1 MQQLLHRGAAVTQ
14 HRADE
19 VLDASWD
26 DLRSFLACA
35 RYKSFRNAAEELGLT
50 STTLMRR
57 IDRLEE
63 PIGCKLFLRDQ
74 SGLTLSDEGAAM
86 IGDVMEMERHAF
98 NIFRRAAQ
106 SDDTAGTVRVA
117 VTEGPGNFWI
127 LPRLIDFQKTY
138 RKITVDLRCAMEQ
151 ADVARLEADIAIQLE
166 RPTNPD
172 LIVTKLG
179 RLHIYAFVS
188 EGYRKL
194 HGVPTL
200 AEIRNHR
207 LVIQHA
213 PQVDDSAYA
222 RVLGVTS
229 LEGIVGIKTNSSI
242 GVLYAVERGAGM
254 GFLPTS
260 SIALG
265 ANLVAVDLGVHH
277 HADLWLTYHKEF
289 RNSDRHKIV
298 IDWLKKIFDPES
310 LSLLQ
315 GRVHS
320 SERPRAADGGV
331 AREFRASGIRGR
343 GSGLIRHPAA
353 DVARSPFALATISV
367 RRRACPGATA
377 SRRGTCRRS

>member
-1 MQQLLHRGAAVTQ
+1 MQQLLHRGAAMMQ
-14 HRADE
+14 HREEA
-19 VLDASWD
+19 LDASWD
-26 DLRSFLACA
+26 DLKLFLACA
-35 RYKSFRNAAEELGLT
+35 KYKSFRNAAEELGLT

-63 PIGCKLFLRDQ
+63 SIGCKLFLRDQ

-86 IGDVMEMERHAF
+86 IADVAHMERHAF
-98 NIFRRAAQ
+98 NVFRRA
-106 SDDTAGTVRVA
+106 SRSSNDTSGTVRVA

-200 AEIRNHR
+200 AEIGKHR

-213 PQVDDSAYA
+213 PQIDDSAYA

-260 SIALG
+260 SVALG
-265 ANLVAVDLGVHH
+265 ADLVPVDLGVRH

-298 IDWLKKIFDPES
+298 IDWLKKIFDPKAYPCFKDEFIHPNDLVPLMAS
-310 LSLLQ
+310 ARANFGLQ
-315 GRVHS
+315 GYV
-320 SERPRAADGGV
+320 AAG
-331 AREFRASGIRGR
+331 
-343 GSGLIRHPAA
+343 P
-353 DVARSPFALATISV
+353 P
-367 RRRACPGATA
+367 
-377 SRRGTCRRS
+377 

>member
-1 MQQLLHRGAAVTQ
+1 MKGGHDRRRRWRWNVSLQYLP
-14 HRADE
+14 
-19 VLDASWD
+19 
-26 DLRSFLACA
+26 A
-35 RYKSFRNAAEELGLT
+35 RL
-50 STTLMRR
+50 
-57 IDRLEE
+57 
-63 PIGCKLFLRDQ
+63 P
-74 SGLTLSDEGAAM
+74 
-86 IGDVMEMERHAF
+86 V
-98 NIFRRAAQ
+98 
-106 SDDTAGTVRVA
+106 DDTAGTVRVA

-151 ADVARLEADIAIQLE
+151 ADVARLEADIAIQFE

-194 HGVPTL
+194 HGVPRL
-200 AEIRNHR
+200 AEIKNHR

-213 PQVDDSAYA
+213 PQVDDTAYA
-222 RVLGVTS
+222 RVLGLKS

-260 SIALG
+260 SVALG
-265 ANLVAVDLGVHH
+265 APLVAVDLGVHY

-298 IDWLKKIFDPES
+298 IDWLKKIFDPKTYPCFRDEFIHPNDLVPLMAAS
-310 LSLLQ
+310 RANFGLQ
-315 GRVHS
+315 GYV
-320 SERPRAADGGV
+320 AAG
-331 AREFRASGIRGR
+331 
-343 GSGLIRHPAA
+343 PA
-353 DVARSPFALATISV
+353 
-367 RRRACPGATA
+367 
-377 SRRGTCRRS
+377 